1 MNMKKK
7 LDSIGFVSLM
17 FCMVVMFSCNRGQN
31 EHDHSVDVSSE
42 GSYVCPMRC
51 EGDKTYSQPGTCP
64 VCNMK
69 LERLENN
76 LIQTAT
82 PNKQVLSRQAT
93 IKLRQGK
100 DKKTSTAQ
108 GYIVPAQD
116 RNQSVASRFGGRLE
130 KLYVKFN
137 NQYVKKGDKIMDIY
151 SPALANFQEDHLFL
165 LNSKNE
171 NALLEKSRQRL
182 RLLGITE
189 NQIAQLEKNG
199 TVALTVSIYSPANGY
214 VFFDGQSSAT
224 QVREGMYVEE
234 GQTMFGVNDLKE
246 VWALV
251 SINNAYIDQ
260 IKANHSLEIVSESN
274 PEKRLLGKVALTEQ
288 TFEEANQ
295 RFSRVRVVLPNENNL
310 LKINSLVRAEVMLS
324 GDGSSQVPSS
334 AVYKTG
340 LNAYVWVKTDTTQSG
355 TGIFQLRKVLAGASN
370 NGMTIVKSGLSP
382 DEQIAREAGLMA
394 DSETFLSEK

>member
-1 MNMKKK
+1 MKRK

-17 FCMVVMFSCNRGQN
+17 FCLVSLFSCNSGQN
-31 EHDHSVDVSSE
+31 EHSHSVGVSSE
-42 GSYVCPMRC
+42 ESYICPMRC

-69 LERLENN
+69 LERLENK
-76 LIQTAT
+76 LIQTAS
-82 PNKQVLSRQAT
+82 PNRYVLSKQAT
-93 IKLRQGK
+93 IKLKQGN
-100 DKKTSTAQ
+100 DKKAFSAQ

-130 KLYVKFN
+130 KLYVKFS
-137 NQYVKKGDKIMDIY
+137 NQYVSKGDKIMDIY
-151 SPALANFQEDHLFL
+151 SPALGNFQEDHLFL
-165 LNSKNE
+165 LSSKSENS
-171 NALLEKSRQRL
+171 LLKKSRQRL

-189 NQIAQLEKNG
+189 NQIEQLEKNG

-214 VFFDGQSSAT
+214 VFFDGQSTET
-224 QVREGMYVEE
+224 QVREGMYVDE

-251 SINNAYIDQ
+251 SIDNAYIDQ
-260 IKANHSLEIVSESN
+260 INVNQSLEIVSESN
-274 PEKRLLGKVALTEQ
+274 PERRLQGKVALIEQ
-288 TFEEANQ
+288 SFEEANQ
-295 RFSRVRVVLPNENNL
+295 RFSRVRVVLPNENNF
-310 LKINSLVRAEVMLS
+310 LKINSLVRAEVTLS
-324 GDGSSQVPSS
+324 GDDSPQVPSS

-370 NGMTIVKSGLSP
+370 NGMTIVKSGLSQ